1 MIVNQTP
8 RPFFLALFSLIAAML
23 IAACGGTATKNQ
35 VAPPSATPAEALRVG
50 INPNFPPLIDNQRGR
65 ITGLEAELAR
75 EFAAFSGKPHR
86 FVEIP
91 WPDLIPALLDGR
103 IDIIMSGMSI
113 TAQRNLRIAFSQ
125 PYFRTGQ
132 MAVVRREDKGRF
144 PTGYYGIRGQAPVL
158 RFGVVEGTTGEVFVR
173 RNFGRANRITTYRTA
188 REGLAALTTRILVRR
203 IDIFITDGPVQ
214 IMLLAEQSSKALGL
228 LPYLLTE
235 ESLAWGMR
243 KEDRDLQAAAD
254 RFLETLKDEG
264 RLEPIIQH
272 WIPYADAMEKSLEN

>member
-1 MIVNQTP
+1 MVLII
-8 RPFFLALFSLIAAML
+8 LFCVVLM
-23 IAACGGTATKNQ
+23 AACGGTAPKSRDATQ
-35 VAPPSATPAEALRVG
+35 SATAADGLRVG
-50 INPNFPPLIDNQRGR
+50 VSPDFPPLIHKQGGT

-75 EFAAFSGKPHR
+75 EFAAFYGKPHR

-91 WPDLIPALLDGR
+91 WPELIPALLDGR

-113 TAQRNLRIAFSQ
+113 TAERKIRIAFSQ

-144 PTGYYGIRGQAPVL
+144 PTGYYGIRGQSPVL
-158 RFGVVEGTTGEVFVR
+158 RFGVVEGTTGEIFVR
-173 RNFGRANRITTYRTA
+173 RNFGEAKSITAYRTA
-188 REGLAALTTRILVRR
+188 REGLAALTTLVMVHR

-214 IMLLAEQSSKALGL
+214 IMLLAEQPSEDLGL

-243 KEDRDLQAAAD
+243 KEDRELQAAAD
-254 RFLETLKDEG
+254 GFLETLKDEG
-264 RLEPIIQH
+264 RLEPIIEH
-272 WIPYADAMEKSLEN
+272 WIPYADAMEKSFEN

>member
-1 MIVNQTP
+1 MDAKQTP
-8 RPFFLALFSLIAAML
+8 RPSFVVLIILFAAAL
-23 IAACGGTATKNQ
+23 IAACGGTAAK
-35 VAPPSATPAEALRVG
+35 SREATQTATAADALRVG
-50 INPNFPPLIDNQRGR
+50 VSPDFPPLIHKQRGT

-75 EFAAFSGKPHR
+75 EFAAFYGKPHR

-113 TAQRNLRIAFSQ
+113 TSQRSIRIAFSQ

-144 PTGYYGIRGQAPVL
+144 PTGFYGIRGQAPVL
-158 RFGVVEGTTGEVFVR
+158 RFGVVEGTTGEIFVR

-188 REGLAALTTRILVRR
+188 REGLADLTTRVMVRR

-214 IMLLAEQSSKALGL
+214 IMLLAEQSSKELGL

-254 RFLETLKDEG
+254 GFLEMLKNED

-272 WIPYADAMEKSLEN
+272 WIPYADAMEKSFEN

>member
-1 MIVNQTP
+1 MDAKNTP
-8 RPFFLALFSLIAAML
+8 RPSFVVLIILFAAAL
-23 IAACGGTATKNQ
+23 IAACGGTAAKSRETTT
-35 VAPPSATPAEALRVG
+35 ATAADALRVG
-50 INPNFPPLIDNQRGR
+50 VSPDFPPLIHKQRGT

-75 EFAAFSGKPHR
+75 EFAAFYGQPHR

-113 TAQRNLRIAFSQ
+113 TSQRSIRIAFSQ

-144 PTGYYGIRGQAPVL
+144 PTGFYGIRGQAPVL
-158 RFGVVEGTTGEVFVR
+158 RFGVVEGTTGEIFVR

-188 REGLAALTTRILVRR
+188 REGLADLTTRVMVRR

-214 IMLLAEQSSKALGL
+214 IMLLAEQSSKELGL

-254 RFLETLKDEG
+254 GFLEMLKNED

-272 WIPYADAMEKSLEN
+272 WIPYADAMEKSFEN